1 MHSEVKYGYYDVAE
15 RITAM
20 SALAVLSTAVG
31 MAFNEPATS
40 IVLVVMT
47 MLPMLLFPPAKSYA
61 TVSILYLAL
70 ALITY
75 SNVNSLSLINELVA
89 MVGILAAVSLT
100 IFQLPTW
107 VRYLTL
113 GSYYVLV
120 VMSSA
125 NEYSLMYMIFSF
137 LLLIYISAR
146 AYSGP
151 LKLPYRY
158 PAWVMYTLA
167 SAPMLV
173 AILGYRLGGVIQ
185 VLPSLLASFSLVT
198 PLVKSSRPGRALAIA
213 LSLPSMLIMPAASML
228 LIPALASFR
237 RVKFHRGIPPPET
250 WVDAWISGRYYI
262 ERVID
267 VGGFSYVLLGRY
279 GNDRYAIKVLRYTS
293 PGNTPLASDLKV
305 VQSFKRE
312 MTSYLLVNSNRVV
325 KVYEIHINEDKLP
338 YRNLES
344 YLEDPPYIVM
354 DYMEYGSL
362 RRYLRETGKLS
373 LSEAVRIAYEVALA
387 LKELHEMGMLHLD
400 LKPEN
405 ILFKDKDRRIIKL
418 GDLGASKVYAGRS
431 VEISQFSLA
440 YSAPEVLMN
449 KAATDKADIY
459 SLGLIIYEMLM
470 GFNPQQYVLRG
481 LLPPI
486 DPSIPP
492 PIANLILRSISIDP
506 QMRPSIGEVLA
517 TLEMYM
523 TKSDATYNTRHY
535 VGNRTA

>member
-1 MHSEVKYGYYDVAE
+1 MRSEVKYGYYDVAE
-15 RITAM
+15 RITVM

-31 MAFNEPATS
+31 MAFGEPTES
-40 IVLVVMT
+40 IILVIIT
-47 MLPMLLFPPAKSYA
+47 TLPMLLFPPAKSHA
-61 TVSILYLAL
+61 TVIILYLAL

-75 SNVNSLSLINELVA
+75 SNVNSLGLLNELVV
-89 MVGILAAVSLT
+89 MVGILVAVSLT

-107 VRYLTL
+107 ARYLTL
-113 GSYYVLV
+113 GIYYMLV

-125 NEYSLMYMIFSF
+125 NEYSLMYIIFSF
-137 LLLIYISAR
+137 LLLTYISAR

-151 LKLPYRY
+151 LELPYRY
-158 PAWVMYTLA
+158 PTWVMYTLA
-167 SAPMLV
+167 SAPILV
-173 AILGYRLGGVIQ
+173 AILSYRLGGVTQ
-185 VLPSLLASFSLVT
+185 ALPSLLASFTLIT
-198 PLVKSSRPGRALAIA
+198 PLVKASRPRRALAIA
-213 LSLPSMLIMPAASML
+213 LSLPSTLLMPTASML
-228 LIPALASFR
+228 IIPALASFR
-237 RVKFHRGIPPPET
+237 RLRFHRGVPPPET
-250 WVDAWISGRYYI
+250 WVDAWISGRYYV

-267 VGGFSYVLLGRY
+267 TGGFSYVLLGRY
-279 GNDRYAIKVLRYTS
+279 GNERYAIKVLRYTS

-312 MTSYLLVNSNRVV
+312 MTSYLLVNSDRVV

-354 DYMEYGSL
+354 DYMEYNSL
-362 RRYLRETGKLS
+362 RHYLRQVGRLS
-373 LSEAVRIAYEVALA
+373 LSEAIRIAHEVALA

-405 ILFKDKDRRIIKL
+405 ILFKDKDRKIIKL

-449 KAATDKADIY
+449 KAATDKVDVY

-481 LLPPI
+481 LLPPM

-492 PIANLILRSISIDP
+492 PIANLILRSLSLDP

-523 TKSDATYNTRHY
+523 TQVNETQHTGHY
-535 VGNRTA
+535 MGG